1 MDSEQKY
8 TGDSL
13 RYQIEDSF
21 YSQLRAYTKDEA
33 LMIVSQVLAVVQKLP
48 NKDDWTQETAG
59 VIKREDPLFFVVE
72 YFKEEDDIP
81 ILVDIYDIDV
91 DEYLEFISNKKSI
104 KSYYNE

>member
-1 MDSEQKY
+1 MDLEQKY
-8 TGDSL
+8 TGD

-21 YSQLRAYTKDEA
+21 YSQLLTYTKDEA
-33 LMIVSQVLAVVQKLP
+33 LMIVSQFLAVVPKLP
-48 NKDDWTQETAG
+48 NKENWTQEAAG

-72 YFKEEDDIP
+72 YLKQEDDIP
-81 ILVDIYDIDV
+81 ILVDIYDIGV